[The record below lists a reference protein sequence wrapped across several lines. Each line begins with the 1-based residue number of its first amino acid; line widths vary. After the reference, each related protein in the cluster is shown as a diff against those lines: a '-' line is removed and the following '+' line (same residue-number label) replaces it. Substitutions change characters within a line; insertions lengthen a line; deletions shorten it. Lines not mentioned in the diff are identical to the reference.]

1 MSNKDGTK
9 TEETNRKTL
18 QHWYNDM
25 WAECNHTLVPEITA
39 PIYLRHDITGA
50 HNAMKAQDY
59 SDMVALGTA
68 DHTVTDFSY
77 NLIAEGDYVASMG
90 RLVFH
95 NDRQWDWV
103 QIFRLENGKLT
114 ETWLPGMGGNDPFG
128 VPQAWTTWDDKVI
141 PNQNVID
148 SHNVIPNQNTQQK
161 NCVRAWF
168 ENVWQSNDVDHLD
181 QICTAEF
188 KLHDLEKTNQVL
200 SREELKSLISKQL
213 TGTSISELA
222 LFMIEENDLV
232 VAIASYQL
240 TRADGEKVQHDISQ
254 AFRFEEGLICETWL
268 PSIGG
273 TDDSLNLGPH
283 SMWPDGIIPGTIYR
297 PKKPA

>member
-1 MSNKDGTK
+1 MSLQTTNKA
-9 TEETNRKTL
+9 TL

-25 WAECNHTLVPEITA
+25 WAECNHTLVPEVTT

-50 HNAMKAQDY
+50 HNAMKSQDY

-103 QIFRLENGKLT
+103 QIFRLENAKLA
-114 ETWLPGMGGNDPFG
+114 ETWLPGMGGNDPFC
-128 VPQAWTTWDDKVI
+128 VPQAWTAWDDKVI
-141 PNQNVID
+141 PTQSSKLPPQNTPQKKVITEWFEQVYQGQNV
-148 SHNVIPNQNTQQK
+148 
-161 NCVRAWF
+161 
-168 ENVWQSNDVDHLD
+168 DVLEH
-181 QICTAEF
+181 ICTDSF
-188 KLHDLEKTNQVL
+188 TLHDLEQANQHI
-200 SREELKSLISKQL
+200 SRAKLKEQVAKQL
-213 TGTSISELA
+213 HGTTISNLA
-222 LFMIEENDLV
+222 LFMIEESDLV
-232 VAIASYQL
+232 VAIANYQL
-240 TRADGEKVQHDISQ
+240 IRADGETVQHDISQ
-254 AFRFEEGLICETWL
+254 AFRFANGMISETWL

-283 SMWPDGIIPGTIYR
+283 SMWPDGVIPGTVYR